1 MSKAKNDQSS
11 QSQSSEIEA
20 VKKEADDL
28 ANDLLRIL
36 AKNAGDGEGTIY
48 AANIKDLLVDLS
60 IYVVARDHKVM
71 IHGINLGG
79 KL

>member
-28 ANDLLRIL
+28 V
-36 AKNAGDGEGTIY
+36 
-48 AANIKDLLVDLS
+48 KDLLKIVDKNLALYMPRQMHIDLIQDLC
-60 IYVVARDHKVM
+60 IYIAERDTKVM